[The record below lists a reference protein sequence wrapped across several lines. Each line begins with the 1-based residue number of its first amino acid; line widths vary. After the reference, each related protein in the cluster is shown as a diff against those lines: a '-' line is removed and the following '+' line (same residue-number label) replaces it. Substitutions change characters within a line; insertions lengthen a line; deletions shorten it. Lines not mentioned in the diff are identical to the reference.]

1 MFSVSRIQGR
11 TGLPGLLLVVL
22 LVLCFSQLTHARS
35 RNLVVIVD
43 MEPDDRMALMLLAA
57 EFPAGIAFI
66 GTSGM
71 HAGRKAALAD
81 MFLGQLG
88 LAEVPV
94 VQGSGGESSSYP
106 GIASS
111 EAAREYQSEGRGLL
125 PQADLAAINRDIPR
139 SSEQLSREIRAFLQ
153 EHDDTEI
160 VLLAPATD
168 LVRALED
175 EPALT
180 ARIKHIHLMGGWSHI
195 TQPSGEI
202 VRRTTFNWNMD
213 PDAGARLM
221 SMNTVPM
228 TLYSSHMIKHSFSGG
243 SVNKDGY
250 PAIIGELE
258 SQRGQ
263 VPAFESFLVATES
276 WDRHLME
283 KIPSMQAII
292 GDHAGRQFTPADPVV
307 VVGMTRSGFVT
318 EARPVDITI
327 DLDDLDPARGF
338 KVLVEDD
345 PASLISL
352 VEAVDPEI
360 FRQQVLY
367 DLQKIAA
374 MSE

>member
-1 MFSVSRIQGR
+1 VFSVSRIQGR

-22 LVLCFSQLTHARS
+22 LVLGFSQLTHAQN
-35 RNLVVIVD
+35 RNLLVIVD

-71 HAGRKAALAD
+71 HAGRKAALARK
-81 MFLGQLG
+81 FIGQLG

-94 VQGSGGESSSYP
+94 IQGSGGESSSYP

-111 EAAREYQSEGRGLL
+111 EAAREYHSEGRGLL
-125 PQADLAAINRDIPR
+125 PQADLAVINRDTPR
-139 SSEQLSREIRAFLQ
+139 SSEELSRKIREFLQ
-153 EHDDTEI
+153 EHDDIEI

-168 LVRALED
+168 LVQALED
-175 EPALT
+175 EPTLE

-195 TQPSGEI
+195 TQPSGGI

-221 SMNTVPM
+221 SMNTIPM

-243 SVNKDGY
+243 SINKDDY
-250 PAIIGELE
+250 PAVIGELE

-263 VPAFESFLVATES
+263 VPAFDSFLIATAS
-276 WDRHLME
+276 WDHHLME

-307 VVGMTRSGFVT
+307 VVGMIRSGFVT
-318 EARPVDITI
+318 EARAVDITI

-338 KVLVEDD
+338 KVLVEND
-345 PASLISL
+345 PASRISL
-352 VEAVDPEI
+352 VEAVNPEI

-374 MSE
+374 QSE